1 MIELKEVNRKIGL
14 AGLKTFPCHVG
25 QLERQ
30 VSEKLSA
37 LSCLC
42 PTLPLEDTF
51 GLESYRGGI
60 SEGWIPGAFLSV
72 PTVALS
78 SCLLGTAAQG
88 WDMILAQAPL
98 GSLLPPG

>member
-1 MIELKEVNRKIGL
+1 MS
-14 AGLKTFPCHVG
+14 

-30 VSEKLSA
+30 VNEKLSA

-51 GLESYRGGI
+51 GLESCRGGI
-60 SEGWIPGAFLSV
+60 SEGWMPGAFLAV

-78 SCLLGTAAQG
+78 SCLLGAAAQG
-88 WDMILAQAPL
+88 
-98 GSLLPPG
+98 